1 MTSSWKPHKS
11 IRYKGSHEPGAYTN
25 RNCIPKK
32 SRTLMTMTSKFHPWF
47 TRKSIL
53 TRHLNTLRG
62 LRYHGL
68 DMRVRGVTWTTLCHN
83 NVSFWLLT
91 STKLLMNAHILGS
104 LMGFTNLF
112 FKWRNLKHFSYL
124 CDCHSISLHDY
135 NERVFGIDK
144 HWLFSNNSI
153 SYYDTRVDFSEV
165 WVAICPIFLGMSG
178 MCVCVWHTVK
188 PSINAPNPNT

>member
-32 SRTLMTMTSKFHPWF
+32 SRTLMTMTLKFHPWF
-47 TRKSIL
+47 RRKSIL

-68 DMRVRGVTWTTLCHN
+68 DMRVRCVTWTTLCHN

-91 STKLLMNAHILGS
+91 STKFLMIAHILGS
-104 LMGFTNLF
+104 LMGLTNLG
-112 FKWRNLKHFSYL
+112 FKWRNLKYFSYL

-165 WVAICPIFLGMSG
+165 WAICPIFLGMSG
-178 MCVCVWHTVK
+178 MCVFVTYRQ
-188 PSINAPNPNT
+188 T

>member
-1 MTSSWKPHKS
+1 
-11 IRYKGSHEPGAYTN
+11 
-25 RNCIPKK
+25 
-32 SRTLMTMTSKFHPWF
+32 MTMTSKFHPWF
-47 TRKSIL
+47 RRKSIL

-68 DMRVRGVTWTTLCHN
+68 DMRVRCVTWTTLCHN

-91 STKLLMNAHILGS
+91 STKLLMIAHILGS
-104 LMGFTNLF
+104 LMGLTNLVF
-112 FKWRNLKHFSYL
+112 IWRNLKHFSYL

-165 WVAICPIFLGMSG
+165 WVSICPIFLGMSG
-178 MCVCVWHTVK
+178 MCVWHTVK

>member
-11 IRYKGSHEPGAYTN
+11 IRYKGSHEPGAHTN

-47 TRKSIL
+47 RRKSIL

-68 DMRVRGVTWTTLCHN
+68 DMRVRCVTWTTLCHN

-91 STKLLMNAHILGS
+91 STKLLMIVHILGS
-104 LMGFTNLF
+104 LMGLTNLVL
-112 FKWRNLKHFSYL
+112 KWRNLKHFSYVWL
-124 CDCHSISLHDY
+124 PLNQFTRLQWKSFRYWQTLVVFQQFHFILWHKSWFFGSLSGHLSH
-135 NERVFGIDK
+135 I
-144 HWLFSNNSI
+144 
-153 SYYDTRVDFSEV
+153 
-165 WVAICPIFLGMSG
+165 LGMSG
-178 MCVCVWHTVK
+178 I
-188 PSINAPNPNT
+188 PSNLV

>member
-1 MTSSWKPHKS
+1 MTSSWKPHYS

-47 TRKSIL
+47 RRKSIL

-68 DMRVRGVTWTTLCHN
+68 DMRVRCVTWTTLCHN

-91 STKLLMNAHILGS
+91 STKLLMIAHILGS
-104 LMGFTNLF
+104 LQIWFLNGEI
-112 FKWRNLKHFSYL
+112 W
-124 CDCHSISLHDY
+124 SISLICVTATQSVY
-135 NERVFGIDK
+135 TITMKE
-144 HWLFSNNSI
+144 FSVLTNTGCFPTI
-153 SYYDTRVDFSEV
+153 PFHIMTQELIFRKSEWPFV
-165 WVAICPIFLGMSG
+165 PYFWAWVE
-178 MCVCVWHTVK
+178 CVCVCVTYRQ
-188 PSINAPNPNT
+188 T